1 MPEPQVPPARPKTKI
16 WVAVALTVLLTGA
29 GIFLWT
35 RAAHPTNAA
44 ETGTSVESTLTLE
57 TFVVNLNGG
66 GARAYLRVGIALTL
80 SRPPVRSKEEIPV
93 ALVRDTILSVLSTA
107 RPEQLTQPDGKRQLK
122 TGILQA
128 LKDRAPQLGAEDV
141 YFTEFLVQM

>member
-16 WVAVALTVLLTGA
+16 WVAVVFTVLLAGA
-29 GIFLWT
+29 GIFFWT
-35 RAAHPTNAA
+35 RSAHLPNAA
-44 ETGTSVESTLTLE
+44 ENETPVGSTLALE

-80 SRPPVRSKEEIPV
+80 SRPPARNKEEIPV
-93 ALVRDTILSVLSTA
+93 ALVRDTVLSVLSTT

-122 TGILQA
+122 ADILQA